1 MTIAAAAALADLD
14 ISSAQGAGLYDHLHK
29 PKLTAADH
37 DAAGTRVK
45 NSCFHI
51 LIQLQVSLA

>member
-14 ISSAQGAGLYDHLHK
+14 ISSAQ
-29 PKLTAADH
+29 

-51 LIQLQVSLA
+51 LMQLQVSLA